1 MGHVYSAPFKYEKL
15 QAPVGGAKLQ
25 WGTHTAPTGLGIGSI
40 SSYKHFASTALWS
53 AVRPRIAFI
62 IKTPLD
68 DGSRMT
74 NDGESIE

>member
-1 MGHVYSAPFKYEKL
+1 
-15 QAPVGGAKLQ
+15 LQ

-62 IKTPLD
+62 IKRFSTMDP
-68 DGSRMT
+68 
-74 NDGESIE
+74 E